1 MAKVTKQAPAGAKKQ
16 APAVSNTQ
24 SAPERPCVGAMFSND
39 TLNVGDENSNPV
51 HYFSFGRDVVKA
63 DWPTMRRK
71 YVADNLILGG
81 GFLSRMFDGDTTYF
95 DVAAEVKKVFV
106 WGIGLNP
113 HKPPNQRVLDRCTL
127 VGIREFGHTAI
138 DNEKVMYVPCS
149 SCMSPLFDL
158 DWEVP
163 NEHVFFMHSHA
174 SKIADR
180 LNIDAPVINNR
191 LDFVTTIQ
199 HIASGKTVVTNSYHG
214 AYWATLLNR
223 KVVVIAEPG
232 QWDTFRPEK
241 FECFKFP
248 PAFAQPENWRD
259 AAASARTYPDALAD
273 SRRANLAF
281 YRKVLGAMSW

>member
-1 MAKVTKQAPAGAKKQ
+1 MAKVTKQAPAVAKTED
-16 APAVSNTQ
+16 APVRS
-24 SAPERPCVGAMFSND
+24 SPGVGAMFSND
-39 TLNVGDENSNPV
+39 TLNVGDENSNPI
-51 HYFSFGRDVVKA
+51 HYFSFGRDVAKA

-81 GFLSRMFDGDTTYF
+81 GFLSRMFDGDSTYF
-95 DVAAEVKKVFV
+95 DVAPDVKNVFV

-113 HKPPNQRVLDRCTL
+113 HKAPNQRVLDRCTL

-138 DNEKVMYVPCS
+138 DNKKVFYVPCA

-158 DWEVP
+158 EWEVP
-163 NEHVFFMHSHA
+163 NDHVFFMHSH
-174 SKIADR
+174 SSTIAAR
-180 LNIDAPVINNR
+180 LGIDAPVIKNR
-191 LDFVTTIQ
+191 EDFVTTIQ
-199 HIASGKTVVTNSYHG
+199 HIASGKTVITNSYHG

-248 PAFAQPENWRD
+248 PAFAQPENWRQ
-259 AAASARTYPDALAD
+259 AAASAATYPDALAD

-281 YRKVLGAMSW
+281 YQKVLAAMSY